1 MIYIYVSIVI
11 RFSFIMCC
19 TNLLIVQG
27 ITQLLARI
35 ETNCRLEHVAL
46 VSFSSTAE
54 VLAPFTRDIDLVRSK
69 LASVTAQDK
78 SLLEAGLGGAVSLV
92 LDEWGGGAT
101 ASLDLNMVNMLR
113 FENVSDRKS
122 VV

>member
-1 MIYIYVSIVI
+1 MI

-19 TNLLIVQG
+19 THLLIVQG

-101 ASLDLNMVNMLR
+101 ASLDLNMVNMLC
-113 FENVSDRKS
+113 FENVSSISPR
-122 VV
+122 

>member
-1 MIYIYVSIVI
+1 
-11 RFSFIMCC
+11 MCC
-19 TNLLIVQG
+19 THLLIVQG

-101 ASLDLNMVNMLR
+101 ASLDLNMVNMLC
-113 FENVSDRKS
+113 FENVSSISPR
-122 VV
+122 